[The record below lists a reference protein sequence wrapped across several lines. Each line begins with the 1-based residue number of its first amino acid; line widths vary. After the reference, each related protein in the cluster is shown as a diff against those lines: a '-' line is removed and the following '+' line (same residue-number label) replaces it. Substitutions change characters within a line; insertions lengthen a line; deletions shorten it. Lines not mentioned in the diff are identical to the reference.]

1 MSGAS
6 ENTVVDQE
14 PIKLALAAGPL
25 NAEQR
30 AEAVRMLRHQSTVF
44 AHVSE
49 KYLQEVA
56 KRMLVVMC
64 PKESA
69 LIKQGDTQDRM
80 FVVSQGE
87 VHRIRLEP
95 DGTRHHMDTYAPVY
109 VRAAPAALGR
119 IKFQRACSYGRQE
132 TKATFGALHFLKQ
145 DPSFATAK
153 CVEDARAYMMTTTHF
168 KEMLKD
174 SKFSEE
180 VIYSLSREVRG

>member
-6 ENTVVDQE
+6 DLTPVDQE
-14 PIKLALAAGPL
+14 PIKLAVASGPL

-49 KYLQEVA
+49 KYLQDVA

-95 DGTRHHMDTYAPVY
+95 DGTRHHMDTYAALP
-109 VRAAPAALGR
+109 VRAGSRSCNA
-119 IKFQRACSYGRQE
+119 I
-132 TKATFGALHFLKQ
+132 
-145 DPSFATAK
+145 
-153 CVEDARAYMMTTTHF
+153 ARAATGG
-168 KEMLKD
+168 KKRRRP
-174 SKFSEE
+174 SARS
-180 VIYSLSREVRG
+180 IS